1 MILNSIFVVY
11 VSSLLIVTLFSIRDM
26 MKEKGLAPYIV
37 AITVII
43 LDLITFYKI
52 IFEILLNKG

>member
-1 MILNSIFVVY
+1 MIINSIFVVY

-37 AITVII
+37 ATTVII
-43 LDLITFYKI
+43 LDIITFYKI

>member
-37 AITVII
+37 ATAVII